1 MKNLHQTLSLETLIS
16 LAEEEGVDLNQADL
30 KTILILTG
38 SFLYSGSELSDIEES
53 VFSRIN
59 ELVVEYLVHKENRV
73 PRGATIQ

>member
-1 MKNLHQTLSLETLIS
+1 MKNLHQTLIS

-30 KTILILTG
+30 KTILILAG

-59 ELVVEYLVHKENRV
+59 ELVVEYLVEKENQV
-73 PRGATIQ
+73 PAGTTIQ

>member
-1 MKNLHQTLSLETLIS
+1 MKNLHQTLIS

-30 KTILILTG
+30 KTILILAG

-59 ELVVEYLVHKENRV
+59 ELVVEHLVHQENHV

>member
-16 LAEEEGVDLNQADL
+16 MAEEEGEDLNQSDL

-38 SFLYSGSELSDIEES
+38 SFLYSGSELPDIEES

-59 ELVVEYLVHKENRV
+59 ELVVEHLVNQENQV
-73 PRGATIQ
+73 PGGTTIQ

>member
-16 LAEEEGVDLNQADL
+16 MAEEEGADLNQTDL

-59 ELVVEYLVHKENRV
+59 ELVVEHLVKQENQV
-73 PRGATIQ
+73 PAGITIQ

>member
-16 LAEEEGVDLNQADL
+16 MAEEEGVDLNQTDL
-30 KTILILTG
+30 KTILMFTG

-59 ELVVEYLVHKENRV
+59 ELVVEYLVEQDNQV
-73 PRGATIQ
+73 PAGTTIQ

>member
-16 LAEEEGVDLNQADL
+16 MAEEEGTDLNQADL

-59 ELVVEYLVHKENRV
+59 ELVVEHLVNQENQV
-73 PRGATIQ
+73 PRGTTIQ